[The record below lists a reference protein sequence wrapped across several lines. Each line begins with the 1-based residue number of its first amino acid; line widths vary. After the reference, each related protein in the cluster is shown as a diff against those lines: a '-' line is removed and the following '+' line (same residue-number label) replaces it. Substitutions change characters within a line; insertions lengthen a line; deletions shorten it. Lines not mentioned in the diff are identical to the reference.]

1 MFSVEALLCCL
12 YYGITEVLIFL
23 WHLQFGVRKHL
34 CCTCPCKGHSE
45 FVSMIVVV
53 LGSKNGGW
61 LATCL
66 VTTVVKY
73 TSYYCVNTF
82 VLILS

>member
-53 LGSKNGGW
+53 LGSKKRVRPSDRDRDRDRE
-61 LATCL
+61 AF
-66 VTTVVKY
+66 
-73 TSYYCVNTF
+73 S
-82 VLILS
+82 